1 MRSYLVDTQVLIWLS
16 RDPKQLGRDAARI
29 LREAPRVFYSAISFG
44 ELEIK
49 QAIGKFTVRDDFRA
63 ALANAGLSELPFT
76 SDDAAQL
83 GRFPALARHDPFDR
97 FIMAQASARNMVL
110 ITADRVL
117 LNLGLPWV
125 VDARV

>member
-29 LREAPRVFYSAISFG
+29 LRDAPRVFYSAISFG

-97 FIMAQASARNMVL
+97 FIMAQASARNMLL

-117 LNLGLPWV
+117 LDLGLPWV

>member
-117 LNLGLPWV
+117 LDLGLPWV
-125 VDARV
+125 VDASV

>member
-29 LREAPRVFYSAISFG
+29 LRDAPRVSYSAISFG

-97 FIMAQASARNMVL
+97 FIMAQASARNMLL

-117 LNLGLPWV
+117 LDLGLPWV